1 MILLPVV
8 SHVKESKGRSQLH
21 ASQQT
26 KGIFQEWSQL
36 NVLGEKVIGWQKE
49 KNMSLQNA
57 KYSKLERN
65 FLSICRLSCS
75 LFQSYSLSLLDG
87 FKSNYINQTFYHSL
101 LHFSCNKIH
110 TKFIQQLNAQNVSI
124 MLCFLYC
131 WSISGKHCK
140 YIIRLYWALCKRLYM
155 LERNFLP
162 SLWDYIFCS
171 NEIALLHHFYKRL
184 LEWKTASDA
193 L

>member
-1 MILLPVV
+1 
-8 SHVKESKGRSQLH
+8 
-21 ASQQT
+21 
-26 KGIFQEWSQL
+26 
-36 NVLGEKVIGWQKE
+36 
-49 KNMSLQNA
+49 MSLQNA
-57 KYSKLERN
+57 KYSSSKVV
-65 FLSICRLSCS
+65 FCLSAASILPQSWS
-75 LFQSYSLSLLDG
+75 LCLSYSLSLLSG
-87 FKSNYINQTFYHSL
+87 FKSNYLNQPFYPSL
-101 LHFSCNKIH
+101 LHFSCSKIH
-110 TKFIQQLNAQNVSI
+110 TKFIHQLNVQYISI

-131 WSISGKHCK
+131 WSISGEQGKF
-140 YIIRLYWALCKRLYM
+140 IIRLYWALCKRQYM